1 MSTISRRTLLKLSLA
16 APAVLLATTAR
27 AATHQVTIVNMAFQ
41 PANLTI
47 AAGDTVVFANQDNA
61 PHTAT
66 DDAGAFDTGR
76 LAKGSSASLTFPS
89 AGQFAYHCE
98 LHRRMVGTIT
108 VS

>member
-1 MSTISRRTLLKLSLA
+1 MSPISRRTLLKLSLA
-16 APAVLLATTAR
+16 APAVLLASTAQ

-41 PANLTI
+41 PASLTI

-66 DDAGAFDTGR
+66 ADAGGFDTGR
-76 LAKGSSASLTFPS
+76 LTKGQSVALTFPS
-89 AGQFAYHCE
+89 AGSFAYHCAV
-98 LHRRMVGTIT
+98 HPRMVGSVT

>member
-16 APAVLLATTAR
+16 VPAVVLATTAR
-27 AATHQVTIVNMAFQ
+27 AATHQVTIINMAFQ

-76 LAKGSSASLTFPS
+76 LTGGTSAQLTFAA
-89 AGQFAYHCE
+89 AGQFAYHCDI
-98 LHRRMVGTIT
+98 HRMMKGTIT
-108 VS
+108 IS